1 LKTDFSVTT
10 VAGRLTTLRTGRK
23 IRNSTVSTHAT
34 ISSRSLETW
43 NLSLRWK
50 HGKKVSKMIKE
61 EFMKL
66 AVSKGYDLKTVRNYC
81 KHKSD
86 KYTYTEN
93 DFIALQQIKSTA
105 NIIRRLIMNDCIK
118 ERNACMRKE
127 K

>member
-1 LKTDFSVTT
+1 
-10 VAGRLTTLRTGRK
+10 
-23 IRNSTVSTHAT
+23 
-34 ISSRSLETW
+34 
-43 NLSLRWK
+43 
-50 HGKKVSKMIKE
+50 MIKE

-105 NIIRRLIMNDCIK
+105 DTIRRLIMNDCIK